1 MELTNQ
7 VATLQDEVKLLKGE
21 IKSILKE
28 IRTAVL
34 SRDNPFS
41 VGLESVQTPMD
52 EKTPAP
58 EPVLPAIQPTPIAQ
72 APVAPIAPTFQVPAT
87 PQPTLAPQ
95 ISSPQPAA
103 VIQGGPQPGPA
114 WAGPV
119 PESQPA
125 PAPFTP
131 SAAPARLAPP
141 PGNAEPEAPTAA
153 HAKSTQQAAEAEAP
167 EGDEPE
173 APEAE
178 EMAAN
183 EPIPIRPA
191 KQRQDE
197 QSLDE
202 AAPVKAWPSWSLPT
216 IAGLAVWA
224 EEALIA
230 LGPRRFQFVLELATF
245 AELLSSDAREVLASL
260 MDADTLSH
268 EEERPLN
275 VNECLVVL
283 RQLEAIVHGEKIVKL
298 PRRRGIR
305 HRRIR

>member
-72 APVAPIAPTFQVPAT
+72 APVAPIGPAFQIPAT
-87 PQPTLAPQ
+87 PEVAPAPQ
-95 ISSPQPAA
+95 AGLNL
-103 VIQGGPQPGPA
+103 GGA
-114 WAGPV
+114 

>member
-34 SRDNPFS
+34 AQDNPFS
-41 VGLESVQTPMD
+41 VGVEAVQMPTDTGGTPP
-52 EKTPAP
+52 PAP

-72 APVAPIAPTFQVPAT
+72 APVAPIGPAFQIPAT
-87 PQPTLAPQ
+87 PEVAPAPQ
-95 ISSPQPAA
+95 AGLNL
-103 VIQGGPQPGPA
+103 GGA
-114 WAGPV
+114 

-141 PGNAEPEAPTAA
+141 PGNSEPEAPTAA

-167 EGDEPE
+167 EGDELE

-191 KQRQDE
+191 KQQDE
-197 QSLDE
+197 LDA
-202 AAPVKAWPSWSLPT
+202 AAPAKARPSWSLPT

-224 EEALIA
+224 EDALIA

-245 AELLSSDAREVLASL
+245 AELLSIEAREVLASL

-268 EEERPLN
+268 EDERPLN